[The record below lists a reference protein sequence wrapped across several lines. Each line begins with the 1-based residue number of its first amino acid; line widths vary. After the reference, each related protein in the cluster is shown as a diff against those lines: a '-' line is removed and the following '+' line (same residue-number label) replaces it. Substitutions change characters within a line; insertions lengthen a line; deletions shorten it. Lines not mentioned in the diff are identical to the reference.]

1 MMNLILLGPPGA
13 GKGTQA
19 KKLEDKYGLKQ
30 LSTGD
35 MLRAEVAAGTDLGKQ
50 AKAVMDAGGL
60 VSDDIIIAMI
70 ENRIQQADCAKGVIF
85 DGFPRTVAQA
95 AALETMLAKKGHPLL
110 AAIELQVDEAI
121 LVDRLNKRV
130 ADMQSRGEPVR
141 SDDNEATL
149 RKRLQEF
156 RNKTAPIIPFY
167 QGKSLLRSVDGM
179 ASIDVVEA
187 AIDKIL
193 VGSGAGAAPSAPS
206 AQHP

>member
-95 AALETMLAKKGHPLL
+95 AALEAMLAKKGHPLL
-110 AAIELQVDEAI
+110 AAVELQVDEAI

-130 ADMQSRGEPVR
+130 AEMQSRGEPIR

-167 QGKSLLRSVDGM
+167 QGKGLLRSVDGM
-179 ASIDVVEA
+179 ASIDAVEV
-187 AIDKIL
+187 AIDQIL
-193 VGSGAGAAPSAPS
+193 NQGGAGVAPSAPA